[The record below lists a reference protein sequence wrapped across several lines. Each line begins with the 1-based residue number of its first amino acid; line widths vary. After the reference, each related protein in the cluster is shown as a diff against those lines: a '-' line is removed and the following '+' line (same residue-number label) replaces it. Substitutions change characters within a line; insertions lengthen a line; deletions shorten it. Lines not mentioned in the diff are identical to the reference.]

1 MESKFYNPL
10 TQAIQLLQPWIGKA
24 DESGAISA
32 TIVEE
37 RVCLASSKG
46 DVRDKNQD
54 RLIFALIENQ
64 LSSGSDLA
72 VAVLSDGMG
81 GMEYGG
87 QAASLATSSFLS
99 YIATGRDAGLRS
111 LTSKAINYSDERVYE
126 LLDGKGG
133 TTLSAILY
141 GSKGCVGVNVGD
153 SRIYH
158 FDKNKEIKQLTT
170 DDTIEGQI
178 NHESERADSWL
189 KPFQGDSRLAQ
200 FIGMGGGLEP
210 RILDL
215 SEYFQEGSESG
226 YLITS
231 DGAHYLGNPMLQK
244 ITRKSDNMEKIPY
257 RIVMTSE
264 WLGGHDNSSAILVP
278 SKITFISR
286 DKNEG
291 EITIKVATI
300 SREFAIAFP
309 NYNATMNKMHGLSDN
324 QNLLEERGPKDHND
338 RHVMNQ
344 QARLIGEAKEE
355 ASEKEIARQE
365 ERGGNEKKA
374 KTGKKKKAKKK
385 KEEINLKLDFISM
398 ETDSNDEDSEK
409 I

>member
-1 MESKFYNPL
+1 MEFKVYNSL
-10 TQAIQLLQPWIGKA
+10 TQAVQLLQPWIGKA
-24 DESGAISA
+24 DKSGSRSV

-37 RVCLASSKG
+37 DVYLVSFKG
-46 DVRDKNQD
+46 NVRDKNQD
-54 RLIFALIENQ
+54 RVIFALIENQ
-64 LSSGSDLA
+64 LSIGADLA

-81 GMEYGG
+81 GMDDGG
-87 QAASLATSSFLS
+87 QASSLATSSFLS
-99 YIATGRDAGLRS
+99 CIATGRDVGLKS
-111 LTSKAINYSDERVYE
+111 LASKAINYSNERVYE

-158 FDKNKEIKQLTT
+158 FDKNKRIKQLTT

-178 NHESERADSWL
+178 NHKSERADSWL
-189 KPFQGDSRLAQ
+189 KPFEGDSRLAQ
-200 FIGMGGGLEP
+200 FIGMGEGLEP

-226 YLITS
+226 FLITS

-244 ITRKSDNMEKIPY
+244 ITKKSDTMEEIPY

-278 SKITFISR
+278 SKITFTSR
-286 DKNEG
+286 DKNER
-291 EITIKVATI
+291 ELTIKIATI
-300 SREFAIAFP
+300 SREFAIVFSR
-309 NYNATMNKMHGLSDN
+309 YDATMNKIHGLTNN
-324 QNLLEERGPKDHND
+324 QNLLEERGPKDHYD

-344 QARLIGEAKEE
+344 QAKLIGEAKKEV
-355 ASEKEIARQE
+355 SEKEVARQE
-365 ERGGNEKKA
+365 KRRSKEKKA
-374 KTGKKKKAKKK
+374 KSGKKKKAKKK
-385 KEEINLKLDFISM
+385 NEEMNLHLDFISM
-398 ETDSNDEDSEK
+398 ETDSNDEASEK